1 MAMDTTEIPPQ
12 PIEKVSSLLIYGI
25 IISFGVLLVC
35 IYCLL
40 NLLYSRRTTEFTKV
54 WSPANVSIQSRPNR
68 IITFGEMPSYGEEKR
83 RKEANKRVFNKLNR
97 VTTTSSTPFNLSQA
111 NFSPFNE
118 ELIKKYI
125 KDDIIKDF
133 SYCSTN
139 YDPTM
144 LSSIHPPN
152 STYNGVKIDYNDDL
166 RDESLVFN
174 DSERK
179 ESIEQV

>member
-1 MAMDTTEIPPQ
+1 MTTSEL
-12 PIEKVSSLLIYGI
+12 PIKSPEKVPSFLIYGI
-25 IISFGVLLVC
+25 IVAFGVCLIC

-40 NLLYSRRTTEFTKV
+40 NLLYSRKTTEFTKV
-54 WSPANVSIQSRPNR
+54 WSPSNVSIQSKPNR

-83 RKEANKRVFNKLNR
+83 RKETNKRVFNKLNQ
-97 VTTTSSTPFNLSQA
+97 VTTVSSTPFNLSQA

-125 KDDIIKDF
+125 KDDIIKDY

-144 LSSIHPPN
+144 ISSIHPSN
-152 STYNGVKIDYNDDL
+152 STDFCLKADFHNRGTILDDTNKNGIIQNV
-166 RDESLVFN
+166 
-174 DSERK
+174 
-179 ESIEQV
+179 